1 MIPKT
6 IHYCWF
12 GGAPLTKLAQKCVA
26 SWKEYCP
33 GYTFMLWN
41 EANFDINTVQFTAQ
55 VAKIKKWGF
64 IVDYIRA
71 WAVFNFGGI
80 YLDTD
85 VELYKPLDDLLD
97 ANVCFAGFEDME
109 YINPGSIFAGE
120 KDCTIALEVMDYYS
134 HYDIFDGGNRENLV
148 PSPRIFTN
156 ILLKYGLAM
165 NNSYQKLGVF
175 TAYPSDYFS
184 PKLFVTDTLNIT
196 ENTYSIHHYEGS
208 WLSAPMKRL
217 LKEKIYLN
225 KKIKNIMIKTLLIK
239 LCVLKKIILE
249 KLNIE

>member
-1 MIPKT
+1 MIPKI

-12 GGAPLTKLAQKCVA
+12 GGNPLPELAQKCVA
-26 SWKEYCP
+26 SWKKYCP
-33 GYTFMLWN
+33 DYTFMLWN
-41 EANFDINTVQFTAQ
+41 ESNFDINTVQFTAQ

-71 WAVFNFGGI
+71 WAVFNHGGI

-85 VELYKPLDDLLD
+85 VELCKPLDDLLN
-97 ANVCFAGFEDME
+97 ANICFAGFEDME

-120 KDCTIALEVMDYYS
+120 KGCAIAGEVMKYYS
-134 HYDIFDGGNRENLV
+134 HYDIFENGSRENLV

-165 NNSYQKLGVF
+165 NNSYQELGIF

-184 PKLFVTDTLNIT
+184 PKSFVTDSLNIT
-196 ENTYSIHHYEGS
+196 ENTYSIHHFDGS
-208 WLSAPMKRL
+208 WLSLQMKRL
-217 LKEKIYLN
+217 LKEKIYIDKKFKN
-225 KKIKNIMIKTLLIK
+225 KVINTLLKK
-239 LCVLKKIILE
+239 LCVIKKIISE
-249 KLNIE
+249 KINI